1 MSGFRRTWNGPR
13 VQRDVRDASKRALTG
28 AAADT
33 VTLCQ
38 SPAPVGWPRRT
49 GFLAGSTNFEAAEE
63 TENGVTS
70 RVVARANYSIYVNAK
85 TNTLNRNGDTM
96 ARTIGERIREELR

>member
-1 MSGFRRTWNGPR
+1 MSGFKKTWRGNEI
-13 VQRDVRDASKRALTG
+13 QREERDAAKRALNGT
-28 AAADT
+28 AADT

-49 GFLAGSTNFEAAEE
+49 GFLAGSTNFEAAVE
-63 TENGVTS
+63 TPTGIIAK
-70 RVVARANYSIYVNAK
+70 VVARANYSIYVNAK

-96 ARTIGERIREELR
+96 ARTIGERIREELQ